1 MTDQRIKEAETFEA
15 QAQGIAGQLKAAR
28 RQLEDL
34 AEAKAKA
41 DWKAW
46 RLRNQVQAESD
57 AVRFAAEEKEQR
69 ERFAREEEE
78 QRQRHEREWELANS
92 RGAR

>member
-1 MTDQRIKEAETFEA
+1 MTDQRIKDAETFEA

-41 DWKAW
+41 DGKAEH
-46 RLRNQVQAESD
+46 LRQQIQMEQD
-57 AVRFAAEEKEQR
+57 AIRFAAEAKEQT

-78 QRQRHEREWELANS
+78 QRQRHQREWQLAN
-92 RGAR
+92 RGY